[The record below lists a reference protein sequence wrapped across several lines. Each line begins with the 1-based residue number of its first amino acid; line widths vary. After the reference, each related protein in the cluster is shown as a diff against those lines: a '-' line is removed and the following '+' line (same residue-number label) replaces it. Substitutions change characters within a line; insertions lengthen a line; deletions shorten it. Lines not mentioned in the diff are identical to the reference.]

1 MTTLYEGAFAKL
13 NLTLDV
19 GAKHH
24 DGYHDVTSV
33 MTSAAL
39 HDMVTVESKPD
50 GGISLSCSDATLPC
64 DATNLAYRAAKLFFD
79 HFGIECEGVHIHLE
93 KHIPAQAGMAGGSTD
108 AAATFLGLRDLYGLS
123 VSDEELQRLAL
134 PLGADI
140 PYCIAGGTKLAEG
153 IGDTIRVSL
162 TADPVEEV
170 AAAKQILRAVGIEGQ
185 CGMDIVSCPTCSRT
199 KIDLIPLVKRFEEAV
214 DKAGLASVPVKVALM
229 GCPVNGP
236 GEAREADVGIAG
248 GRGEAVLFRRGEI
261 IEKIPEEQVIDRL
274 LHEIR
279 LLRKEM
285 NA

>member
-1 MTTLYEGAFAKL
+1 MSNNISTRVIIPCRFSYLHCWEPDSVNGGDPKYSVSAIIQKNDAKTV
-13 NLTLDV
+13 NAIRKAIER
-19 GAKHH
+19 AKQ
-24 DGYHDVTSV
+24 
-33 MTSAAL
+33 
-39 HDMVTVESKPD
+39 E
-50 GGISLSCSDATLPC
+50 SLSKWGGKIPGGERMNPLRDGDEVHPDKPEFEA
-64 DATNLAYRAAKLFFD
+64 DAAKN
-79 HFGIECEGVHIHLE
+79 
-93 KHIPAQAGMAGGSTD
+93 
-108 AAATFLGLRDLYGLS
+108 
-123 VSDEELQRLAL
+123 
-134 PLGADI
+134 
-140 PYCIAGGTKLAEG
+140 
-153 IGDTIRVSL
+153 
-162 TADPVEEV
+162 
-170 AAAKQILRAVGIEGQ
+170 ILRAVGVEGQ